1 MISLVPPVIAL
12 TLLLSFTLVASQDRD
27 DASVSDELAR
37 DLVRHHQH
45 HFEIAREAGFPVGP
59 ITDPLP
65 YPMEPL
71 ASWRSE
77 VVRDGS
83 RRVLLTWADQYGSDG
98 FDPSAYRAVVDKVP
112 DRIGVSGVSGVIVFP
127 GVGAPRIGEVEV
139 PLPTAP
145 LAAGAPAI
153 LRRGG

>member
-12 TLLLSFTLVASQDRD
+12 TLLLSFTVVAGQDREST
-27 DASVSDELAR
+27 SVSDELAR
-37 DLVRHHQH
+37 DLIRHHQH
-45 HFEIAREAGFPVGP
+45 HYQIAREAGFPVGE
-59 ITDPLP
+59 IATPLP
-65 YPMEPL
+65 YPMEAL

-77 VVRDGS
+77 VVQDGTT
-83 RRVLLTWADQYGSDG
+83 RYLLTWADQYGTDS
-98 FDPSAYRAVVDKVP
+98 FDPSAYRAVVDQVP

-127 GVGAPRIGEVEV
+127 GVGGPRIGGVEV

-145 LAAGAPAI
+145 VAAGAPAI